1 LSKLDLSIIKENV
14 PSSLV
19 DIEIF
24 DEIDSTNEECKRSL
38 SSKMLSVKIAN
49 KQTKGRGRRG
59 KNWSSPS
66 LGNIYMSIAQ
76 KNVETDF
83 PLSLSAGVISY
94 DAISSITENE
104 KLGLKW
110 PNDIIFDNKK
120 VGGILVEQEILGKDI
135 LSITGIGININLQDK
150 EAWWGDLSG
159 LGVEI
164 KREEIINKIILGF
177 LNFKNDNTVIKNKI
191 QIDCYDIE
199 PKKEFIIKKDTI
211 QEPPNYNNTFIITNP
226 PYLARN
232 KSKNKELFDKYDV
245 NDLYK
250 CFIGNIIWPE
260 NISDSLTH
268 KFNVYAKIRGLKDS

>member
-1 LSKLDLSIIKENV
+1 MSKLDLRIIKKNI
-14 PSSLV
+14 PLNLV

-66 LGNIYMSIAQ
+66 IGNIYMSIAQ

-83 PLSLSAGVISY
+83 PLSLSAGVISF
-94 DAISSITENE
+94 DAISSIKGNDR
-104 KLGLKW
+104 LGLKW
-110 PNDIIFDNKK
+110 PNDIIFNSKK

-150 EAWWGDLSG
+150 EAWWGDLSE
-159 LGVEI
+159 LDVEI

-177 LNFKNDNTVIKNKI
+177 LNYKNDSALLKDKWESYCMHLQKKIKIMQDGNI
-191 QIDCYDIE
+191 LDE
-199 PKKEFIIKKDTI
+199 GAFIGI
-211 QEPPNYNNTFIITNP
+211 NNDGS
-226 PYLARN
+226 LLLQ
-232 KSKNKELFDKYDV
+232 SKNNLKTYHYGE
-245 NDLYK
+245 
-250 CFIGNIIWPE
+250 
-260 NISDSLTH
+260 ISILG
-268 KFNVYAKIRGLKDS
+268 VY

>member
-1 LSKLDLSIIKENV
+1 MSKLDLSIIKKNV
-14 PSSLV
+14 PSNLV

-104 KLGLKW
+104 KLGLKG

-120 VGGILVEQEILGKDI
+120 NKFLA
-135 LSITGIGININLQDK
+135 IGLYDPFSPIRVKVLQANKSANIN
-150 EAWWGDLSG
+150 EAWF
-159 LGVEI
+159 E
-164 KREEIINKIILGF
+164 
-177 LNFKNDNTVIKNKI
+177 NKI
-191 QIDCYDIE
+191 QYHEQYSNMQSRNGKNMHGSGILIIIC
-199 PKKEFIIKKDTI
+199 EF
-211 QEPPNYNNTFIITNP
+211 F
-226 PYLARN
+226 
-232 KSKNKELFDKYDV
+232 
-245 NDLYK
+245 
-250 CFIGNIIWPE
+250 
-260 NISDSLTH
+260 
-268 KFNVYAKIRGLKDS
+268 

>member
-1 LSKLDLSIIKENV
+1 MSKLDLSIIKKNV
-14 PSSLV
+14 PSNLV
-19 DIEIF
+19 DIDIF

-49 KQTKGRGRRG
+49 RQTKGRGRRG

-94 DAISSITENE
+94 DAISSITQND

-150 EAWWGDLSG
+150 EAWWGDLSE

-164 KREEIINKIILGF
+164 KREVIINKIILGF
-177 LNFKNDNTVIKNKI
+177 LNFKNDNAVM
-191 QIDCYDIE
+191 
-199 PKKEFIIKKDTI
+199 KK
-211 QEPPNYNNTFIITNP
+211 
-226 PYLARN
+226 
-232 KSKNKELFDKYDV
+232 
-245 NDLYK
+245 
-250 CFIGNIIWPE
+250 
-260 NISDSLTH
+260 
-268 KFNVYAKIRGLKDS
+268 

>member
-1 LSKLDLSIIKENV
+1 LSKLDLSIIKKNV
-14 PSSLV
+14 PSNLV

-150 EAWWGDLSG
+150 EAWWGDLSE
-159 LGVEI
+159 LGIKI

-177 LNFKNDNTVIKNKI
+177 LNFKNDNTVIKNKWESSCMHLQKKIKII
-191 QIDCYDIE
+191 QD
-199 PKKEFIIKKDTI
+199 
-211 QEPPNYNNTFIITNP
+211 
-226 PYLARN
+226 
-232 KSKNKELFDKYDV
+232 
-245 NDLYK
+245 
-250 CFIGNIIWPE
+250 GNIIDE
-260 NISDSLTH
+260 GAFKGINDDGSLLLQSKNNLKTYHFGEISIIG
-268 KFNVYAKIRGLKDS
+268 VY

>member
-1 LSKLDLSIIKENV
+1 LSKLDLSIIRKNV
-14 PSSLV
+14 PSNLV
-19 DIEIF
+19 DIDIF

-49 KQTKGRGRRG
+49 RQTKGRGRRG

-94 DAISSITENE
+94 DAISSITQND

-150 EAWWGDLSG
+150 EAWWGDLSE

-164 KREEIINKIILGF
+164 KREAIINKIILGF
-177 LNFKNDNTVIKNKI
+177 LNFKNDNAVMKKKWESACMHLQKKIKII
-191 QIDCYDIE
+191 QDGHIIDEGVFKGINSDGSLLL
-199 PKKEFIIKKDTI
+199 D
-211 QEPPNYNNTFIITNP
+211 
-226 PYLARN
+226 
-232 KSKNKELFDKYDV
+232 SKNNSKTYHFGE
-245 NDLYK
+245 
-250 CFIGNIIWPE
+250 
-260 NISDSLTH
+260 ISIMGI
-268 KFNVYAKIRGLKDS
+268 Y